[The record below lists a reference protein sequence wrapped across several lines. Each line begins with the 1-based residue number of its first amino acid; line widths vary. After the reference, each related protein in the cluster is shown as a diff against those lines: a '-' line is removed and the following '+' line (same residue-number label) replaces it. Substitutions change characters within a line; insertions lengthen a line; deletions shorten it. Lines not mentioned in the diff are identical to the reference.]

1 MKNYKQLGNKYVKM
15 KKGRTTAII
24 LTNILAIA
32 LVTFFWVY
40 RTASFNE
47 QMNQILQITGNYHAV
62 FENLSENQI
71 KTLKEDPRIIALGKN
86 KSGTASIIEG
96 TNENLNL
103 QYMDEE
109 ALKILNI
116 ELLEGDLPKNYNEI
130 VIEKDVAERLG
141 FNEPLGKEIRV
152 INLSNRSNIYTL
164 TVSGIIKETYASG
177 VDLALISESL
187 VEEIS
192 KGAVQSSNVILVTY
206 KDLKKMEEITKD
218 IARSLRIDE
227 DDYYLN
233 KTLQNTIELYGG
245 GSLSTILLTI
255 LIVSVAI
262 TAIYN
267 VVNISVLERVREFG
281 RIRAIGA
288 TPTQVRRIIF
298 REASMYALISIPI
311 GIIVGIVLPYL
322 FLPIFGLTD
331 LAKNI
336 QINPGIIIGSAV
348 VGIISIYISSFLPA
362 RKTQNI
368 SPMEAIRIT
377 EKLKTNKKNKKR
389 KEHKWAEK
397 AFGITGKIASQDME
411 SNIGQTRKTL
421 VSITL
426 LVTLFVSIAYI
437 TSSFD
442 PLQAATKKIKSDYLL
457 VDERLSIN
465 DGFSDETL
473 GKVKNIEGVK
483 EVKGLKCE
491 LKYKLSFDSGVIG
504 ELYLNQDYMAEY
516 QKEWLNRTGEYLTS
530 SIFIFLYSD
539 EMLEECNEYLL
550 EGKIDIDKLKSGN
563 YVVVE
568 YTDRFFSEDIPL
580 DNYPLKVGDE
590 IDLISLTLE
599 GNVEELS
606 NYPKLEIVALI
617 EEVPYYLHENSSI
630 SPMMIVSEET
640 FNKLSNKKN
649 YSQIYINLDEDADR
663 TYVENQLNEIA
674 TSKGSWE
681 VVSFRKVTEDLEK
694 FVNTTV
700 YILYIFGTVIFFIS
714 ISSIANSISTNILT
728 RTTQYGIL
736 RSVGLNE
743 KNLRKMM
750 MIEGFLF
757 SAKGGIWGII
767 VGSTVGIF
775 WFAIMA
781 ANGAYIKFMIPW
793 LQILL
798 IFVVT
803 ILCGMLITLIPFNR
817 LKKTS
822 IIESIRDI
830 EQ

>member
-24 LTNILAIA
+24 VTNILAIA

-40 RTASFNE
+40 RTASFNG
-47 QMNQILQITGNYHAV
+47 QINQILQYTGNYHAV

-71 KTLKEDPRIIALGKN
+71 KILKEDPRIIALGEN
-86 KSGTASIIEG
+86 RSGTASIIEG
-96 TNENLNL
+96 T
-103 QYMDEE
+103 
-109 ALKILNI
+109 K
-116 ELLEGDLPKNYNEI
+116 G
-130 VIEKDVAERLG
+130 
-141 FNEPLGKEIRV
+141 
-152 INLSNRSNIYTL
+152 TL
-164 TVSGIIKETYASG
+164 
-177 VDLALISESL
+177 
-187 VEEIS
+187 
-192 KGAVQSSNVILVTY
+192 QSSTVILVTY
-206 KDLKKMEEITKD
+206 KDPKKMKEITKD

-233 KTLQNTIELYGG
+233 KALQSTIEIYGG
-245 GSLSTILLTI
+245 NNLSTILLTI

-267 VVNISVLERVREFG
+267 ILNISVLERVREFG

-298 REASMYALISIPI
+298 REASMYALVSIPI
-311 GIIVGIVLPYL
+311 GIILGFVLPYL
-322 FLPIFGLTD
+322 FLPIIGLSD
-331 LAKNI
+331 VAKNI
-336 QINPGIIIGSAV
+336 QITTGIIIGSAV

-377 EKLKTNKKNKKR
+377 EKLKTNKKKKKR

-426 LVTLFVSIAYI
+426 LVILFVSIAYI

-442 PLQAATKKIKSDYLL
+442 PLQAVTKTIKSDYLL

-473 GKVKNIEGVK
+473 EEVKNIEGIK
-483 EVKGLKCE
+483 EVKGLKYE
-491 LKYKLSFDSGVIG
+491 SKYHLSFDSGVID
-504 ELYLNQDYMAEY
+504 ELYLNQDYMFEY
-516 QKEWLNRTGEYLTS
+516 QKEWLNRTGEYPAY
-530 SIFIFLYSD
+530 IFIFPYSD

-550 EGKIDIDKLKSGN
+550 EGSMDIEKLKSGN
-563 YVVVE
+563 YVIVE
-568 YTDRFFSEDIPL
+568 YTYGFFSEDISL

-590 IDLISLTLE
+590 IELIPLTIE
-599 GNVEELS
+599 GNSLEELS

-617 EEVPYYLHENSSI
+617 EEVPYYLHENNPLY
-630 SPMMIVSEET
+630 PMMIVSEET
-640 FNKLSNKKN
+640 FNKLSNRKN
-649 YSQIYINLDEDADR
+649 YSQIYINLAEDADR

-681 VVSFRKVTEDLEK
+681 VVSFRKVIEDIEK
-694 FVNTTV
+694 AAHTTV
-700 YILYIFGTVIFFIS
+700 YILYIFGTVIFLIS

-736 RSVGLNE
+736 RAVGLNE

-750 MIEGFLF
+750 LIEGFLF

-767 VGSTVGIF
+767 VGSIVGIF

>member
-24 LTNILAIA
+24 VTNILAIA

-47 QMNQILQITGNYHAV
+47 QINQITQITGNYHAV
-62 FENLSENQI
+62 FENLGENQI
-71 KTLKEDPRIIALGKN
+71 KILKEDPRIIALGEN
-86 KSGTASIIEG
+86 RSGTASIIEG
-96 TNENLNL
+96 TNVNLNL

-109 ALKILNI
+109 ALKIVNI
-116 ELLEGDLPKNYNEI
+116 ELLEGDLPKNYDEI

-141 FNEPLGKEIRV
+141 LNEPLGKEIRV

-164 TVSGIIKETYASG
+164 TISGIIKETYAS

-192 KGAVQSSNVILVTY
+192 KEAVQSSTVVLVTY
-206 KDLKKMEEITKD
+206 KDPKKMEEITKD
-218 IARSLRIDE
+218 IARSLRIGE

-233 KTLQNTIELYGG
+233 KTLQSTIELYGG
-245 GSLSTILLTI
+245 NSLPTILLTI

-267 VVNISVLERVREFG
+267 ILNISVLERIREFG

-298 REASMYALISIPI
+298 REVSMYALISIPI
-311 GIIVGIVLPYL
+311 GIILGIVLPYL

-336 QINPGIIIGSAV
+336 QITTGIIIGSAF

-377 EKLKTNKKNKKR
+377 EKLKTNKKNKRR
-389 KEHKWAEK
+389 KEHKWTEK

-457 VDERLSIN
+457 VDERFFA
-465 DGFSDETL
+465 DGGFSDETL
-473 GKVKNIEGVK
+473 EEVKNIEGVK
-483 EVKGLKCE
+483 EVKGLKVE
-491 LKYKLSFDSGVIG
+491 SKYPLSFDSGVID
-504 ELYLNQDYMAEY
+504 ELYLNQDYMDEF

-530 SIFIFLYSD
+530 IYIFSYSD

-550 EGKIDIDKLKSGN
+550 EGKIDIEKLKNGN
-563 YVVVE
+563 YVIVE
-568 YTDRFFSEDIPL
+568 YNDKLFSEDISL

-590 IDLISLTLE
+590 IELIPLTIE

-617 EEVPYYLHENSSI
+617 EEVPYYLHDSNPP

-681 VVSFRKVTEDLEK
+681 VVSFRNVMEDVEK

-736 RSVGLNE
+736 RAVGLNE

-767 VGSTVGIF
+767 VGSIVGIF

>member
-24 LTNILAIA
+24 VTNILAIA

-47 QMNQILQITGNYHAV
+47 QINQILQITGNYHAV

-71 KTLKEDPRIIALGKN
+71 KILKEDPRIIALGEN
-86 KSGTASIIEG
+86 RSGTASIIEG
-96 TNENLNL
+96 TNVNLNL

-109 ALKILNI
+109 ALKIVNI

-141 FNEPLGKEIRV
+141 LNEPLRKEIRV

-164 TVSGIIKETYASG
+164 TVSGIINETYAS

-192 KGAVQSSNVILVTY
+192 KGTDQSSTVILVTY
-206 KDLKKMEEITKD
+206 KDPKKMEEITKD

-233 KTLQNTIELYGG
+233 KTLQSTIELYGG
-245 GSLSTILLTI
+245 NSLPTILLTI

-267 VVNISVLERVREFG
+267 ILNISVLERVREFG
-281 RIRAIGA
+281 KIRAIGA

-322 FLPIFGLTD
+322 FLPIFGLTG

-377 EKLKTNKKNKKR
+377 EKLKTNKKKNKR

-483 EVKGLKCE
+483 EVKGLKIE
-491 LKYKLSFDSGVIG
+491 SKYHLSFDSGIVN
-504 ELYLNQDYMAEY
+504 ELYLNQDYMFEY
-516 QKEWLNRTGEYLTS
+516 QKEWLKRTGEYLTS

-617 EEVPYYLHENSSI
+617 EEVPYYLYKNSSI

-649 YSQIYINLDEDADR
+649 YSQIYINLDEDANR

-681 VVSFRKVTEDLEK
+681 VVSFRKVIEDIEK
-694 FVNTTV
+694 FANTTV

-736 RSVGLNE
+736 RAVGLNE

-767 VGSTVGIF
+767 VGSIVGIF

>member
-24 LTNILAIA
+24 VTNILAIA

-47 QMNQILQITGNYHAV
+47 QINQILQITGNYHAV

-71 KTLKEDPRIIALGKN
+71 KILKEDPRIIALGEN
-86 KSGTASIIEG
+86 RSGTASIIEG
-96 TNENLNL
+96 TNVNLNL

-109 ALKILNI
+109 ALKIVNI

-141 FNEPLGKEIRV
+141 LNEPLRKEIRV

-164 TVSGIIKETYASG
+164 TVSGIINETYAS

-192 KGAVQSSNVILVTY
+192 KGTDQSSTVILVTY
-206 KDLKKMEEITKD
+206 KDPKKMEEITKD

-233 KTLQNTIELYGG
+233 KTLQSTIELYGG
-245 GSLSTILLTI
+245 NSLPTILLTI

-267 VVNISVLERVREFG
+267 ILNISVLERVREFG
-281 RIRAIGA
+281 KIRAIGA

-322 FLPIFGLTD
+322 FLPIFGLTG

-421 VSITL
+421 ISITL

-491 LKYKLSFDSGVIG
+491 SKYHLSFDSGVID
-504 ELYLNQDYMAEY
+504 ELYLNQDYMFEY

-530 SIFIFLYSD
+530 IYIFSYSD
-539 EMLEECNEYLL
+539 EMLEECNEYLW
-550 EGKIDIDKLKSGN
+550 EGNIDIEKLKSGN

-568 YTDRFFSEDIPL
+568 YNDKLFSEDIPL

-590 IDLISLTLE
+590 IELIPLTIE

-649 YSQIYINLDEDADR
+649 YSQIYINLDEDANR

-681 VVSFRKVTEDLEK
+681 VVSFRKVIEDIEK

-736 RSVGLNE
+736 RAVGLNE

-750 MIEGFLF
+750 LIEGFLF

-767 VGSTVGIF
+767 VGSIVGIF

>member
-24 LTNILAIA
+24 VTNILAIA

-47 QMNQILQITGNYHAV
+47 QINQITQITGNYHAV
-62 FENLSENQI
+62 FENLGENQI
-71 KTLKEDPRIIALGKN
+71 KILKEDPRIIALGEN
-86 KSGTASIIEG
+86 RSGTASIIEG
-96 TNENLNL
+96 TNVNLNL

-109 ALKILNI
+109 ALKIVNI
-116 ELLEGDLPKNYNEI
+116 ELLEGDLPKNYDEI

-141 FNEPLGKEIRV
+141 LNEPLGKEIRV

-164 TVSGIIKETYASG
+164 TISGIIKETYAS

-192 KGAVQSSNVILVTY
+192 KEAVQSSTVVLVTY
-206 KDLKKMEEITKD
+206 KDPKKMEEITKD
-218 IARSLRIDE
+218 IARSLRIGE

-233 KTLQNTIELYGG
+233 KTLQSTIELYGG
-245 GSLSTILLTI
+245 NSLPTILLTI

-267 VVNISVLERVREFG
+267 ILNISVLERIREFG

-298 REASMYALISIPI
+298 REVSMYALISIPI
-311 GIIVGIVLPYL
+311 GIILGIVLPYL
-322 FLPIFGLTD
+322 FLPISGLTD

-336 QINPGIIIGSAV
+336 QITTGIIIGSAF

-377 EKLKTNKKNKKR
+377 EKLKTNKKNKRR
-389 KEHKWAEK
+389 KEHKWTEK

-457 VDERLSIN
+457 VDERFFA
-465 DGFSDETL
+465 DGGFSDETL
-473 GKVKNIEGVK
+473 EEVKNIEGVK
-483 EVKGLKCE
+483 EVKGLKVE
-491 LKYKLSFDSGVIG
+491 SKYPLSFDSGVID
-504 ELYLNQDYMAEY
+504 ELYLNQDYMDEF

-530 SIFIFLYSD
+530 IYIFSYSD

-550 EGKIDIDKLKSGN
+550 EGKIDIEKLKNGN
-563 YVVVE
+563 YVIVE
-568 YTDRFFSEDIPL
+568 YNDKLFSEDISL

-590 IDLISLTLE
+590 IELIPLTIE

-617 EEVPYYLHENSSI
+617 EEVPYYLHDSNPP

-681 VVSFRKVTEDLEK
+681 VVSFRNVMEDVEK

-736 RSVGLNE
+736 RAVGLNE

-767 VGSTVGIF
+767 VGSIVGIF

>member
-24 LTNILAIA
+24 VTNILAIA

-47 QMNQILQITGNYHAV
+47 QINQITQITGNYHAV
-62 FENLSENQI
+62 FENLGENQI
-71 KTLKEDPRIIALGKN
+71 KILKEDPRIIALGEN
-86 KSGTASIIEG
+86 RSGTASIIEG
-96 TNENLNL
+96 TNVNLNL

-109 ALKILNI
+109 ALKIVNI
-116 ELLEGDLPKNYNEI
+116 ELLEGDLPKNYDEI

-141 FNEPLGKEIRV
+141 LNEPLGKEIRV

-164 TVSGIIKETYASG
+164 TISGIIKETYAS

-192 KGAVQSSNVILVTY
+192 KEAVQSSTVVLVTY
-206 KDLKKMEEITKD
+206 KDPKKMEEITKD
-218 IARSLRIDE
+218 IARSLRIGE

-233 KTLQNTIELYGG
+233 KTLQSTIELYGG
-245 GSLSTILLTI
+245 NSLPTILLTI

-267 VVNISVLERVREFG
+267 ILNISVLERIREFG

-311 GIIVGIVLPYL
+311 GIILGIVLPYL

-336 QINPGIIIGSAV
+336 QITTGIIIGSAF

-377 EKLKTNKKNKKR
+377 EKLKTNKKNKRR
-389 KEHKWAEK
+389 KEHKWTEK

-457 VDERLSIN
+457 VDERFFA
-465 DGFSDETL
+465 DGGFSDETL
-473 GKVKNIEGVK
+473 EEVKNIEGVK
-483 EVKGLKCE
+483 EVKGLKVE
-491 LKYKLSFDSGVIG
+491 SKYPLSFDSGVID
-504 ELYLNQDYMAEY
+504 ELYLNQDYMDEF

-530 SIFIFLYSD
+530 IYIFSYSD

-550 EGKIDIDKLKSGN
+550 EGKIDIEKLKNGN
-563 YVVVE
+563 YVIVE
-568 YTDRFFSEDIPL
+568 YNDKLFSEDISL

-590 IDLISLTLE
+590 IELIPLTIE

-617 EEVPYYLHENSSI
+617 EEVPYYLHDSNPP

-681 VVSFRKVTEDLEK
+681 VVSFRNVMEDVEK

-736 RSVGLNE
+736 RAVGLNE

-767 VGSTVGIF
+767 VGSIVGIF

>member
-24 LTNILAIA
+24 VTNILAIA

-47 QMNQILQITGNYHAV
+47 QINQITQITGNYHAV
-62 FENLSENQI
+62 FENLGENQI
-71 KTLKEDPRIIALGKN
+71 KILKEDPRIIALGEN
-86 KSGTASIIEG
+86 RSGTASIIEG
-96 TNENLNL
+96 TNVNLNL

-109 ALKILNI
+109 ALKIVNI
-116 ELLEGDLPKNYNEI
+116 ELLEGDLPKNYDEI

-141 FNEPLGKEIRV
+141 LNEPLGKEIRV

-164 TVSGIIKETYASG
+164 TISGIIKETYAS

-192 KGAVQSSNVILVTY
+192 KEAVQSSTVVLVTY
-206 KDLKKMEEITKD
+206 KDPKKMEEITKD
-218 IARSLRIDE
+218 IARSLRIGE

-233 KTLQNTIELYGG
+233 KTLQSTIELYGG
-245 GSLSTILLTI
+245 NSLPTILLTI

-267 VVNISVLERVREFG
+267 ILNISVLERIREFG

-311 GIIVGIVLPYL
+311 GIILGIVLPYL

-336 QINPGIIIGSAV
+336 QITTGIIIGSAF

-377 EKLKTNKKNKKR
+377 EKLKTNKKNKRR
-389 KEHKWAEK
+389 KEHKWTEK

-457 VDERLSIN
+457 VDERFFA
-465 DGFSDETL
+465 DGGFSDETL
-473 GKVKNIEGVK
+473 EEVKNIEGVK
-483 EVKGLKCE
+483 EVKGLKVE
-491 LKYKLSFDSGVIG
+491 SKYPLSFDSGVID
-504 ELYLNQDYMAEY
+504 ELYLNQDYMDEF

-530 SIFIFLYSD
+530 IYIFSYSD

-550 EGKIDIDKLKSGN
+550 EGKIDIEKLKNGN
-563 YVVVE
+563 YVIVE
-568 YTDRFFSEDIPL
+568 YNDKLFNEDISL

-590 IDLISLTLE
+590 IELIPLTIE

-617 EEVPYYLHENSSI
+617 EEVPYYLHDSNPP

-681 VVSFRKVTEDLEK
+681 VVSFRNVMEDVEK

-736 RSVGLNE
+736 RAVGLNE

-767 VGSTVGIF
+767 VGSIVGIF